1 VEVGV
6 PDGWGP
12 VGVDKQQ
19 MDHVLAVMEGSL
31 GKAGCDVV
39 VLRRRNTHLHSVDTP
54 GVSRASIA
62 LWRPFQGVHG
72 RSFGRVGATALL
84 LDPAASKHGPYEAAD
99 VVVRRRSGIA
109 QPLEV
114 RVAIIGNV
122 DSGKSTLVGVMTR
135 RCARCWCA
143 ATCKGRTC
151 GVAAACQL
159 ACVGHAAASLTTA
172 AAWRAP
178 RSSSTATRA
187 PPAAP
192 PPSANTT
199 SA

>member
-1 VEVGV
+1 MEVGV

-54 GVSRASIA
+54 GV
-62 LWRPFQGVHG
+62 QGVFWLAPCRPAEG
-72 RSFGRVGATALL
+72 YQGVRGSFSSIVSLVLGS
-84 LDPAASKHGPYEAAD
+84 AASKHGPYEAAD

-135 RCARCWCA
+135 R
-143 ATCKGRTC
+143 
-151 GVAAACQL
+151 
-159 ACVGHAAASLTTA
+159 
-172 AAWRAP
+172 
-178 RSSSTATRA
+178 
-187 PPAAP
+187 
-192 PPSANTT
+192 
-199 SA
+199 